1 MWCSFSQ
8 CHWFCDIWKV
18 GKDMKGMTNSLRLIG
33 HEVLSVSVHV
43 TWFAGIPNA
52 CAGGCTRVIDE
63 GQHVHFACM
72 ISVYNLSARMEHYAL
87 LGLASSSHADKM
99 QQISSIWMAFAPS
112 SSMLMFS
119 LAAEFMV
126 LWRWQNS
133 KMRITSYACQNF
145 C

>member
-1 MWCSFSQ
+1 
-8 CHWFCDIWKV
+8 
-18 GKDMKGMTNSLRLIG
+18 
-33 HEVLSVSVHV
+33 
-43 TWFAGIPNA
+43 
-52 CAGGCTRVIDE
+52 
-63 GQHVHFACM
+63 
-72 ISVYNLSARMEHYAL
+72 
-87 LGLASSSHADKM
+87 M